1 MEDRKGAPAA
11 RTPKT
16 VLLGVTGCIAAYK
29 SCEIVRGLQK
39 RGYRVKVMMTEHA
52 AEFVG
57 PVTFRSLTHEE
68 VSIGLFDH
76 PSDPIHHI
84 SLAEE
89 ADLIL
94 LAPLT
99 ANVMA
104 KMACGIADDLFTT
117 TLLAATCPVLIAPA
131 MNVHMWQAA
140 ATQENLARLRNRGVA
155 VVEPATG
162 HLACGYDGQGKLAAV
177 EDIVERACEMLE
189 EESLLAGRRVL
200 VTAGPTHEP
209 IDAVRYIAN
218 RSSGKMGYALA
229 RAARLM
235 GAEVTLVSGPSAL
248 SDPQGV
254 RTVRVTTA
262 QEMLAAAEDA
272 FATADLAICAAAV
285 ADYTPAHPAGHKLKK
300 TEEHLDHVELVETT
314 DILRRLSEYKGR
326 RIVVGF
332 AAETDNVVSYARDK
346 LARKGC
352 DAIVANDVSAADSTF
367 GSDTNRIRWI
377 TADVEKDFPL
387 MSKDRTARAIL
398 HEAAALLA
406 RTA

>member
-1 MEDRKGAPAA
+1 MTSATCVSPE
-11 RTPKT
+11 PKT

-29 SCEIVRGLQK
+29 ACEIVRGLQK

-52 AEFVG
+52 AQFVG

-89 ADLIL
+89 ADLVL

-117 TLLAATCPVLIAPA
+117 TVLAATAPVLVAPA

-140 ATQENLARLRNRGVA
+140 ATQENLARLRSRGVM
-155 VVEPATG
+155 VVDPDRG
-162 HLACGYDGQGKLAAV
+162 YLACGDVGTGKLAAV
-177 EDIVERACEMLE
+177 ETIVERACEVLD
-189 EESLLAGRRVL
+189 EESLLAGKRVL

-229 RAARLM
+229 RAARML
-235 GAEVTLVSGPSAL
+235 GAEVTLVSGPSSL
-248 SDPQGV
+248 TPPYGV
-254 RTVRVTTA
+254 RTVPVTTA
-262 QEMLAAAEDA
+262 QEMLVAAEEA
-272 FATADLAICAAAV
+272 FSEADLAICAAAV

-300 TEEHLDHVELVETT
+300 SEEHLDSVELVETT
-314 DILRRLSEYKGR
+314 DILRRLSEYKGHR
-326 RIVVGF
+326 VVVGF
-332 AAETDNVVSYARDK
+332 AAETDNVENFAREK
-346 LARKGC
+346 LERKGC
-352 DAIVANDVSAADSTF
+352 DAIVANDVSRAESTF
-367 GSDTNRIRWI
+367 GSDTNRVRWI
-377 TADVEKDFPL
+377 TADGEKDFPL
-387 MSKDRTARAIL
+387 MTKDQTARAIL
-398 HEAAALLA
+398 REAAVLLG
-406 RTA
+406 RRM